1 MNNLISIK
9 FFHMFHNDMN
19 EWVTVL
25 GFYALSVKKT
35 SHSIIP
41 LRWGPDCTR
50 FKIYILVIAN
60 VVN

>member
-1 MNNLISIK
+1 MNYLISLK

-41 LRWGPDCTR
+41 LRWGPDCLKYK
-50 FKIYILVIAN
+50 F
-60 VVN
+60 